1 MRFSL
6 ADTIVA
12 IASAPGSGLSGIVR
26 VSGPQ
31 AISCVARCC
40 PEQAENIGQ
49 LSRATALSSR
59 FHRSG
64 ESPSL
69 HPLPVTL
76 YVWPGKQSYTR
87 EASVEIHAP
96 GSPPLLNQIVAA
108 LCQSG
113 CRLAEPGEFTLRAF
127 LAGRMDLTQAE
138 AVLGV
143 IDARGE
149 QELATSL
156 SQLAGGLAHPLA
168 QIRGDLLDLLADIEA
183 GLDFVDED
191 IQFISSQQIATRLSS
206 ALDQTRQLSA
216 QTQSRTDATS
226 LPRIVLVGAPNAGK
240 SSLLN
245 ALAGESVAL
254 VSPVAGTTRDY
265 VERRTS
271 FCGVECLLVDTAGV
285 AERDSENDAGLSH
298 EIDVTAM
305 EQSRR
310 QREQA
315 AVVVHCVD
323 LSAPLTIQDFAATEP
338 TRETFVATKA
348 DLPGIATTRS
358 WLSEMKAIS
367 VSACTGEGVA
377 DLARTIG
384 EKVLE
389 RDAEASN
396 VVPATAVRCRESLRA
411 AEASL
416 QAALDT
422 VQSQQGDE
430 LVAGE
435 IRLALD
441 ELGRV
446 AGTVGVDDLLDR
458 VFSRFCI
465 GK

>member
-1 MRFSL
+1 MRLSL
-6 ADTIVA
+6 TDTIVA
-12 IASAPGSGLSGIVR
+12 IASAPGSSLAGIVR

-31 AISCVARCC
+31 ASACVSRCC
-40 PEQAENIGQ
+40 PAHAESIGE
-49 LSRATALSSR
+49 LRRAMALSAL
-59 FHRSG
+59 FHRG
-64 ESPSL
+64 DSL
-69 HPLPVTL
+69 RPLPVTL

-87 EASVEIHAP
+87 EPSVEIHAP

-108 LCQSG
+108 LCQAG

-149 QELATSL
+149 RELATSL
-156 SQLAGGLAHPLA
+156 TQLAGGLAHPLA

-191 IQFISSQQIATRLSS
+191 IEFISPEQVVTRLSR
-206 ALDQTRQLSA
+206 ALEQTKQLSA

-226 LPRIVLVGAPNAGK
+226 IPRVALVGAPNAGK

-265 VERRTS
+265 VERRANVS
-271 FCGVECLLVDTAGV
+271 GVECLLVDTAGL
-285 AERDSENDAGLSH
+285 ADHDERLSH
-298 EIDVTAM
+298 EIDATAM
-305 EQSRR
+305 QHSR
-310 QREQA
+310 QQQDQA
-315 AVVVHCVD
+315 TLVLHCVD
-323 LSAPLTIQDFAATEP
+323 TSEPMAIRERATSD
-338 TRETFVATKA
+338 RETLVGTKSDLTADASTERWLAERHAAFVSTRTGDGIA
-348 DLPGIATTRS
+348 DLR
-358 WLSEMKAIS
+358 
-367 VSACTGEGVA
+367 
-377 DLARTIG
+377 RTIAM
-384 EKVLE
+384 KLQE
-389 RDAEASN
+389 REAETSN

-411 AEASL
+411 AELAL

-422 VQSQQGDE
+422 AHSRLGDE